1 VVLKIDQ
8 YRKNR
13 KHGITEASGS
23 IKI

>member
-13 KHGITEASGS
+13 KHGVTEASGS